1 MELQNFIDTSPNYL
15 HIFKSNNLIIKK
27 FTKYGLYLVKYP
39 YEKEIN
45 IDTYESY
52 CRGALIDINTNAVS
66 LK

>member
-45 IDTYESY
+45 IDTYE
-52 CRGALIDINTNAVS
+52 R
-66 LK
+66 